1 MEATSC
7 LIWKQL
13 RTSFLEIVAQDL
25 LFFFQFPQI
34 CPNFVFLPVF
44 VLFSLDTEI
53 NPSFS
58 LPPSHDAN
66 HPLVSGWTPR
76 GCSIFSNIKVLPLSN
91 TVFILIGL
99 QLLSAHLLQPSS
111 TSCVTASLLSVSS
124 HALLS
129 HPSFFFLSQRLR
141 LSLPAVSPQLCPL
154 SSHQYPSA
162 SPPSKE

>member
-1 MEATSC
+1 MEASSC

-13 RTSFLEIVAQDL
+13 RTGLLEIASQVL
-25 LFFFQFPQI
+25 LFFFSVPQI
-34 CPNFVFLPVF
+34 CPNFVLLPIF
-44 VLFSLDTEI
+44 VLFSLDTGI
-53 NPSFS
+53 NPSSS
-58 LPPSHDAN
+58 LLPSHDAN
-66 HPLVSGWTPR
+66 HPFVSGWTPR
-76 GCSIFSNIKVLPLSN
+76 GCSLFSNIKVPPLSN
-91 TVFILIGL
+91 TAFILIGL

-154 SSHQYPSA
+154 SSHQYLSA
-162 SPPSKE
+162 SPPSNE